1 MVAKC
6 CPARDSVSH
15 STDAARDTRKG
26 ESGGWFGSRRKS
38 GLVPAC
44 AGMVA
49 CAALIVPIKVP
60 REISER
66 TGLELSGAAWS
77 AKLSRYLLVSDDI
90 NDEGAKHAPRLFA
103 LAEAGQV
110 DSAPIEIEG
119 IAELNDPESIT
130 PGPDGTFFVCT
141 SHSLNKKGHLPEGR
155 RRLLQISLGAE
166 RKAKVIG
173 QLDLSLART
182 ADGKPALAEAGSLDI
197 EGIAFREGAL
207 YIGLK
212 SPLTADGSASI
223 FRLPDV
229 VSVVK
234 SGALPAAAISL
245 WSRGRFCVPHDGKS
259 VCEGIAD
266 LAFLPD
272 GSLLVAGN
280 APKGMPS
287 DGGGS
292 LWKLST
298 PNSAPTL
305 LKRFDGLKPEGIAL
319 APDHTS
325 AIVVFD
331 TDGRQPLWIR
341 WPL

>member
-1 MVAKC
+1 
-6 CPARDSVSH
+6 
-15 STDAARDTRKG
+15 
-26 ESGGWFGSRRKS
+26 
-38 GLVPAC
+38 
-44 AGMVA
+44 MVA
-49 CAALIVPIKVP
+49 CAALIAPIKVP

-66 TGLELSGAAWS
+66 TGVEFSGAAWS
-77 AKLSRYLLVSDDI
+77 ATLSRYILVSDDI
-90 NDEGAKHAPRLFA
+90 NDEGAKHTPFLFA
-103 LAEAGQV
+103 LTEAGQL
-110 DSAPIEIEG
+110 DSAPIKIEG
-119 IAELNDPESIT
+119 INELNDPESIT
-130 PGPDGTFFVCT
+130 PGPDGTLFVCT
-141 SHSLNKKGHLPEGR
+141 SHSLNKKGHLPESR
-155 RRLLQISLGAE
+155 RRLLQIALGAD
-166 RKAKVIG
+166 RRAQVIG
-173 QLDLSLART
+173 QVDLSVART
-182 ADGKPALAEAGSLDI
+182 QDGKPAWAETGPLDI

-212 SPLTADGSASI
+212 SPLSGDGGASI
-223 FRLPDV
+223 MRLSDV
-229 VSVVK
+229 LSVVK
-234 SGALPAAAISL
+234 SGVVPKGALTL
-245 WSRGRFCVPHDGKS
+245 WSRARFCVPHEGKS

-292 LWKLST
+292 LWKLDAV
-298 PNSAPTL
+298 NGAPKL
-305 LKRFDGLKPEGIAL
+305 LKRFPGLKPEGIAL

>member
-1 MVAKC
+1 MA
-6 CPARDSVSH
+6 
-15 STDAARDTRKG
+15 
-26 ESGGWFGSRRKS
+26 
-38 GLVPAC
+38 
-44 AGMVA
+44 A

-77 AKLSRYLLVSDDI
+77 TTLSRYILVSDDI
-90 NDEGAKHAPRLFA
+90 SDEGAKHTPELFA
-103 LAEAGQV
+103 LTEAGQL
-110 DSAPIEIEG
+110 DSAPIKIHG
-119 IAELNDPESIT
+119 ISELNDPESIT
-130 PGPDGTFFVCT
+130 PGPEGTLFVCT
-141 SHSLNKKGHLPEGR
+141 SHSLNKKGHLPESR
-155 RRLLQISLGAE
+155 RRLMQLALGAD
-166 RKAKVIG
+166 RQAKVIG
-173 QLDLSLART
+173 QVDLSVART
-182 ADGKPALAEAGSLDI
+182 VDGKLPWESGPLDI

-212 SPLTADGSASI
+212 SPLTADGRASVL
-223 FRLPDV
+223 RLPDV

-234 SGALPAAAISL
+234 SGVVPAGALSL
-245 WSRGRFCVPHDGKS
+245 WSRTRFCVPREGQT
-259 VCEGIAD
+259 VCQGIAD

-272 GSLLVAGN
+272 GSLLVAAN
-280 APKGMPS
+280 APKGMAA

-292 LWKLST
+292 LWKLSA
-298 PNSAPTL
+298 PNSTPTL

-331 TDGRQPLWIR
+331 TDGRKPLWIR

>member
-1 MVAKC
+1 
-6 CPARDSVSH
+6 
-15 STDAARDTRKG
+15 
-26 ESGGWFGSRRKS
+26 
-38 GLVPAC
+38 
-44 AGMVA
+44 MVA

-60 REISER
+60 HEISDR

-77 AKLSRYLLVSDDI
+77 ATLSRYIVISDDI
-90 NDEGAKHAPRLFA
+90 NEEGAKHTPLLFA
-103 LAEAGQV
+103 LSEAGQM
-110 DSAPIEIEG
+110 DSAPIKIEG
-119 IAELNDPESIT
+119 ISDLNDPESIT
-130 PGPDGTFFVCT
+130 AGPDGSLFVCT

-155 RRLLQISLGAE
+155 RRLLQIALTAD
-166 RKAKVIG
+166 RTAKVIG
-173 QLDLSLART
+173 QVDLSQART
-182 ADGKPALAEAGSLDI
+182 LDGKPPWGEAGSLDI

-207 YIGLK
+207 FIGLK
-212 SPLTADGSASI
+212 SPLSADGSATI
-223 FRLPDV
+223 LRLPDV
-229 VSVVK
+229 VAAVK
-234 SGALPAAAISL
+234 SGAVPAGALSL
-245 WSRGRFCVPHDGKS
+245 WSRSRFCVPHEGKS

-280 APKGMPS
+280 APKGMPT

-292 LWKLST
+292 LWKLVL
-298 PNSAPTL
+298 PNSAPKL

-319 APDHTS
+319 APDQSS